1 MPNDTLP
8 HTLDMALHSLTT
20 PVLRQIY
27 FFHDIRIVC
36 QTNHPAILALL
47 ETMLGSF
54 PEPARIAGEATY
66 TILCYENAAQFPVP
80 LPLPRNRVRT
90 DTLRLL
96 THTRLKYY
104 RSREDALLY
113 QSYAALPPVNETA
126 LSVIDPEQGSALTQ
140 IELPERYQPAFL
152 RRYVLLLALG
162 QLMQIYGFEPCH
174 AGAVT
179 APDNIQQGALILGSS
194 GSGKTTLSIGCAT
207 VGCGLLGDDLVMLRH
222 DKAQNTIG
230 AYAISHEVAIRSGTL
245 DLLPSLASLRTLP
258 ADHRD
263 KRYCHSEQ
271 IRTGSTRTYTPIR
284 LLCFPSLTGEATS
297 TVSTVSTVTPLSKAS
312 TLQALVDECLSK
324 KALPFSAQERMF
336 AFLSQLAEQ
345 ATGYQLS
352 IARGSNDGPGI
363 VYSLLTGKTL

>member
-1 MPNDTLP
+1 MPNDTLRN
-8 HTLDMALHSLTT
+8 TLDMALDSLST
-20 PVLRQIY
+20 PVLSKVY
-27 FFHDIRIVC
+27 FFHDIRMVC
-36 QTNHPAILALL
+36 QTNHPAILAIL

-54 PEPARIAGEATY
+54 PEPAHIVGEATY
-66 TILCYENAAQFPVP
+66 TILCYENAAQFPVS

-96 THTRLKYY
+96 TNTRLKYY
-104 RSREDALLY
+104 RSRENALLY

-126 LSVIDPEQGSALTQ
+126 LSIIDSEQRSALTQ
-140 IELPERYQPAFL
+140 IELSERYQPGFL

-174 AGAVT
+174 AGAIT
-179 APDNIQQGALILGSS
+179 APHNSRRGALILGSS

-207 VGCGLLGDDLVMLRH
+207 IGCGLLGDDLVMLRH
-222 DKAQNTIG
+222 DRAQNSIG

-258 ADHRD
+258 TDQRD
-263 KRYCHSEQ
+263 KRYCQNEQ
-271 IRTGSTRTYTPIR
+271 IRTGSTRTSTPIH
-284 LLCFPSLTGEATS
+284 LLCFPSLTDEDSS
-297 TVSTVSTVTPLSKAS
+297 TIIPLSKAN
-312 TLQALVDECLSK
+312 TLQALVDECLGK
-324 KALPFSAQERMF
+324 KALPFSAQERVF

-345 ATGYQLS
+345 AIGYQLS

-363 VYSLLTGKTL
+363 VYSLLTEKTL

>member
-8 HTLDMALHSLTT
+8 NTLDMALDSLST
-20 PVLRQIY
+20 PVLRKVY
-27 FFHDIRIVC
+27 FFHDIRVVC
-36 QTNHPAILALL
+36 QTNSPAIVALL

-54 PEPARIAGEATY
+54 PEPACIAGEATY

-96 THTRLKYY
+96 THTRVKHY
-104 RSREDALLY
+104 RSREDTLLY
-113 QSYAALPPVNETA
+113 QSYAPLPPVNETV

-140 IELPERYQPAFL
+140 IELPERYQPTFL

-162 QLMQIYGFEPCH
+162 QLMQVYGFEPCH

-179 APDNIQQGALILGSS
+179 GPDTFQQGALILGSS

-207 VGCGLLGDDLVMLRH
+207 IGCGLLGDDLVMLRH
-222 DKAQNTIG
+222 DKAQNNIG

-258 ADHRD
+258 ADQRD

-271 IRTGSTRTYTPIR
+271 IRTGSTRTSTLIR
-284 LLCFPSLTGEATS
+284 LLCFPSLTDEATS
-297 TVSTVSTVTPLSKAS
+297 TASTLTPLSKAS
-312 TLQALVDECLSK
+312 TLQALVDECLGK